1 MDMGTTGDK
10 AAVDLRLGPALV
22 VPVTAAPFKGWVEVT
37 GGEIVH
43 VGPEPSAGPAA
54 EEYDASG
61 RIVIPAFVNTHCHTS
76 QQLGRGVADDVDLL
90 TWLHERI
97 WPYEVALEEKDSELS
112 ALVCAIEQIRNGCTL
127 IADPGGR
134 HVDGMARG
142 LNTAGIRALLGRSSM
157 DDGDGRPP
165 ADQETT
171 EQVLA
176 AQDELAARCWH
187 GAGKGRLRFSY
198 TLRTLFNCSDEL
210 ITATIERARSLGT
223 VAQMHVAE
231 IPEENAY
238 ARATRGTSTVRH
250 LDRLGALGPDL
261 LAVHAV
267 WVDDEEIELLAS
279 RGCPVSHNAAS
290 NIKILGTPRVA
301 DMIDAGVVVGL
312 GTDGAPSNNRMSVI
326 DEMWLASIVQK
337 GLRRDPTA
345 LPAATVLRM
354 ATIDGARALGM
365 DHLVGSL
372 EPGKRADLV
381 VIDPSTP
388 NFATA
393 ADPVSALVTA
403 LKSENV
409 ESVLCDGEWLLRG
422 RRLTRVD
429 ESAALAEA
437 TARAAAV
444 RQRAGLG

>member
-1 MDMGTTGDK
+1 MP
-10 AAVDLRLGPALV
+10 VDLRIGPALV
-22 VPVTAAPFKGWVEVT
+22 VPVTAAPFEGWVEVT
-37 GGEIVH
+37 GGELVH
-43 VGPEPSAGPAA
+43 VGPEPSAAPAT
-54 EEYDASG
+54 ETYDASG
-61 RIVIPAFVNTHCHTS
+61 RMVIPAFVNTHCHTS
-76 QQLGRGVADDVDLL
+76 QQLGRGLADDVGLL

-97 WPYEVALEEKDSELS
+97 WPYETALDEADSEIS
-112 ALVCAIEQIRNGCTL
+112 ALACAIEQIRNGCTL

-142 LNTAGIRALLGRSSM
+142 IATSGIRALLGRSTM
-157 DDGDGRPP
+157 DDGEGRPP
-165 ADQETT
+165 VDQETT
-171 EQVLA
+171 AQALDR
-176 AQDELAARCWH
+176 QDELAARWH
-187 GAGKGRLRFSY
+187 GGAGGRLSFSY
-198 TLRTLFNCSDEL
+198 TLRTLFNCSDDL
-210 ITATIERARSLGT
+210 ITATVERARALGT

-250 LDRLGALGPDL
+250 LDRLGALGPGL
-261 LAVHAV
+261 LAVHAT
-267 WVDDEEIELLAS
+267 WVDDEEIELLAA
-279 RGCPVSHNAAS
+279 RRCPVSHNAAS
-290 NIKILGTPRVA
+290 NLKILGTPRIA
-301 DMIDAGVVVGL
+301 DMVDAGVVVGL

-345 LPAATVLRM
+345 LPAEQVLRM

-365 DHLVGSL
+365 DSVVGSIEL
-372 EPGKRADLV
+372 GKRADLV
-381 VIDPSTP
+381 VIDPRTP

-409 ESVLCDGEWLLRG
+409 ESVLCDGEWLLRD

-429 ESAALAEA
+429 ELAVLAEA

-444 RQRAGLG
+444 RERAGLRP